1 MLLSHLLGE
10 GEGLCVCEGGMERG
24 LLQGG
29 EGFHGG
35 EPSQACPIRD
45 HLAGDC

>member
-10 GEGLCVCEGGMERG
+10 GLCVCVGGG
-24 LLQGG
+24 DGAGVTAGGG